1 MALDDF
7 MFTSVFDGFTSVQ
20 NMHMYMHNLTSCK
33 ANMRTAVSCMGRHLV
48 VNEKHL
54 HDICKSIVN
63 TEQLAKYFKKIFPYL
78 MLPQL
83 QTLYER
89 IIRQVQREYIIVQIV
104 LTVTTRIVFKFWINY
119 EVSPRKDDM
128 LHRS

>member
-1 MALDDF
+1 
-7 MFTSVFDGFTSVQ
+7 
-20 NMHMYMHNLTSCK
+20 
-33 ANMRTAVSCMGRHLV
+33 
-48 VNEKHL
+48 
-54 HDICKSIVN
+54 
-63 TEQLAKYFKKIFPYL
+63 